1 MKDITDI
8 TKKGGWDEE
17 FQDMDLGEIHEWT
30 DTMPKELIEDSLTE
44 VSAFKSVSNDEEE
57 DEEETVP
64 ETNW

>member
-8 TKKGGWDEE
+8 TKKGGRDEE
-17 FQDMDLGEIHEWT
+17 FQDMDLGEIRECT

-64 ETNW
+64 ETN